1 MRIHVGLPKT
11 FCVDAVNT
19 TTYLINRVLLVHLDC
34 KMPEEVWNGKKVKL
48 SFLKVCSLFYVHI
61 DVTAKVDLI

>member
-11 FCVDAVNT
+11 FCADAVNT

-34 KMPEEVWNGKKVKL
+34 KMPKEVWSGKKVKI
-48 SFLKVCSLFYVHI
+48 SFLKACSLFYVHI
-61 DVTAKVDLI
+61 DVTAKVD